1 MTSVILAAAANSI
14 KEKGGSILL
23 LDFEGKEF
31 IQRVLESYSLFENDI
46 SIVIGT
52 PVNSTN
58 MLNDF
63 IVTTF
68 PKVKIHL
75 TRGETKGSMCSAML
89 GLRDMEDDLLI
100 GSGNAFIDGDLAQH
114 VEKLKQSQSEA
125 GLIVFEGDG
134 EKWSFTRTI
143 NQNVIEIAE
152 KQRIS
157 NFTTTGIFW
166 FASGKIFLEAAESS
180 LVNKFEHEG
189 LYYSSS
195 AIQAILARN
204 GSVLQTQLEQHEK
217 YIYIDNDRE
226 IKVVGAYGDT

>member
-1 MTSVILAAAANSI
+1 LTSVILAAAANSLR
-14 KEKGGSILL
+14 EKGGSILL
-23 LDFEGKEF
+23 FDFEGKVF
-31 IQRVLESYSLFENDI
+31 IQKVLEQYAPFENNI
-46 SIVIGT
+46 SIVIGA
-52 PVNSTN
+52 PANSTN

-63 IVTTF
+63 IVTAF
-68 PKVKIHL
+68 PKVKIIL

-89 GLRDMEDDLLI
+89 GLQDMEDDLLI
-100 GSGNAFIDGDLAQH
+100 GSGNAFIAGDLARH
-114 VEKLKQSQSEA
+114 VEKLKQSKSDA
-125 GLIVFEGDG
+125 GVIVFEGDG

-157 NFTTTGIFW
+157 NCTTTGVFW

-204 GSVLQTQLEQHEK
+204 GSVSQTQLEDHEK
-217 YIYIDNDRE
+217 YIYIDDDKGV
-226 IKVVGAYGDT
+226 KVVGAYGNT